1 MSTQTQCRQIAAELR
16 SMADRCTHGLTDE
29 DIVTLTVTGAD
40 FTLTVSCPCT
50 RQAVLAVAAKFEKGP
65 WHKPQGY
72 GPRQNRKPPAPVI
85 AAFEA
90 FADDGEWDNARE
102 YLRQWPRDK
111 WPAVAVERLTAW
123 EEQA

>member
-1 MSTQTQCRQIAAELR
+1 MSTQAQCRQIAAFLR
-16 SMADRCTHGLTDE
+16 ECAARLAYDSE
-29 DIVTLTVTGAD
+29 DTIITYKVPGIDLV
-40 FTLTVSCPCT
+40 VSCPGT

-65 WHKPQGY
+65 NFHKPWGS

-111 WPAVAVERLTAW
+111 WPRAAVERLVEW
-123 EEQA
+123 ETQ